1 MIAHS
6 QKLPYI
12 EEAGLNAAIILQQQI
27 FSAQLDLQKSLSKE
41 NRNAVIKDVS
51 ISDVLL
57 GPSRRFGNSRCLDN
71 EEITLL
77 SLLDSD
83 GRLSMSSR
91 MTQFMIM

>member
-1 MIAHS
+1 MS

-27 FSAQLDLQKSLSKE
+27 FSVQLGLQKSLSKQ
-41 NRNAVIKDVS
+41 NRNTIIKDVS

-57 GPSRRFGNSRCLDN
+57 GHSRRFGNSRCLDN